1 MRDRSPDTPMDLPQL
16 RFWLARLASD
26 YEKILTER
34 NPPLTKRQKKD
45 HRKALASV
53 KQTCEGNENGQ
64 GRTRVRELI
73 AAGAIS
79 YGLSRH
85 KPPDELIPEQLI
97 IDFAVFALWPLVI
110 VPKLPSNY
118 FDDLRIV
125 SSEPLAR
132 LVTHARLSRMTK
144 SPMSAEDFSRA
155 LANSNV
161 AAGVRNLLNDLA
173 DPQRGGCAFT
183 AISIAST
190 GTVPHGR
197 TSPKVIAM
205 WVLAAAGAGI
215 IGNSADDAVT
225 KAWDWLDNA
234 DNHTIP
240 QGGTHAAHHSSS
252 SSEPQDQHHP
262 GHQDHHHQSHNNRG
276 GDGLLN
282 VIENI
287 IQDLF

>member
-1 MRDRSPDTPMDLPQL
+1 MRDGLPDTPMDLPQL

-26 YEKILTER
+26 YEKILAEK

-45 HRKALASV
+45 HRKALDSV
-53 KQTCEGNENGQ
+53 KQTCDGNANGQ
-64 GRTRVRELI
+64 GKSRVRELI

-85 KPPDELIPEQLI
+85 QPPDEPIPEQLI
-97 IDFAVFALWPLVI
+97 VDFAVFALWPLI
-110 VPKLPSNY
+110 VVPELPETY
-118 FDDLRIV
+118 FDDLRTI

-132 LVTHARLSRMTK
+132 LVAHARLSRMTK
-144 SPMSAEDFSRA
+144 SAMSAEDFSRA
-155 LANSNV
+155 LAGTNV
-161 AAGVRNLLNDLA
+161 ARGVLNLLNDLA

-197 TSPKVIAM
+197 PSPKVIAM

-215 IGNSADDAVT
+215 IGNRADDAVT
-225 KAWDWLDNA
+225 NAWDWLLDNA
-234 DNHTIP
+234 DKHTVP
-240 QGGTHAAHHSSS
+240 QGGTHVGSHSSS
-252 SSEPQDQHHP
+252 GSGS
-262 GHQDHHHQSHNNRG
+262 QDHHHQSHNNHSHNNHS

-282 VIENI
+282 VIDDI
-287 IQDLF
+287 IQGLF